1 MRYLSLFSGIGCFE
15 HAIHAMYPDAICLGY
30 SEIKPEALRVYQH
43 HYPKH
48 RNLGDVTTITESTI
62 RARRV
67 GSGGVWDW
75 QKQFSSGNCEPCD
88 V

>member
-1 MRYLSLFSGIGCFE
+1 
-15 HAIHAMYPDAICLGY
+15 MYPDAICLGY

-62 RARRV
+62 RDIL
-67 GSGGVWDW
+67 GDLGDGG
-75 QKQFSSGNCEPCD
+75 CD
-88 V
+88 LNAI